1 MRARRG
7 FGAPAHVFMRIAPRR
22 YLVALITV
30 NFFSSALMRT
40 VPVNVILPV
49 DKQEVPV
56 GDDGSTS
63 PYRPNVPEGGFKT
76 LVLLHGIFGNYTDW
90 VSGSCIQR
98 WAEERDLAV
107 IMPSGD
113 NRFYLDQPASHD
125 YYGRFVGEE
134 LVEMARAMFPLSRE
148 RADTFIGGLSMGGYG
163 ALRCGLRY
171 PETFSHIASLSGALL
186 VDDVAARTDDAD
198 RYFSTRRFSEAVYG
212 DLSSLVGG
220 ERDPLW
226 LAEQLAASRE
236 PLPKV
241 YLACGQSDGLLA
253 ASRTARQRL
262 DELGF
267 EVTYRE
273 APGGHN
279 WAFWNEAIEQVVSW
293 LPLGQARPG
302 VNSGNV
308 GLEDVDEPA

>member
-1 MRARRG
+1 M
-7 FGAPAHVFMRIAPRR
+7 
-22 YLVALITV
+22 ALITV

-49 DKQEVPV
+49 DKQEVPA

-63 PYRPNVPEGGFKT
+63 PYRPHVPEGGFKT
-76 LVLLHGIFGNYTDW
+76 LVLLHGIFGNYIDW

-98 WAEERDLAV
+98 WAEEHDLAV

-134 LVEMARAMFPLSRE
+134 LVEMARAMFPLSRK

-198 RYFSTRRFSEAVYG
+198 RYFSTRRFSEAVFG
-212 DLSSLVGG
+212 DLSSLVGS

-226 LAEQLAASRE
+226 LAEQLAASGE

-241 YLACGQSDGLLA
+241 YLACGLNDGLLS
-253 ASRTARQRL
+253 ASRAARQRL

-279 WAFWNEAIEQVVSW
+279 WAFWNEAIEQVVRW

-308 GLEDVDEPA
+308 GLEDVE